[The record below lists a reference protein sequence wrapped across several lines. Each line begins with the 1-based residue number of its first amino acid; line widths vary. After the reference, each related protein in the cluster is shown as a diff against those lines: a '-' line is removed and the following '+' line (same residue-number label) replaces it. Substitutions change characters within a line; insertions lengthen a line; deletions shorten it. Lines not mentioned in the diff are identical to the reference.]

1 MANTKNKELRAYY
14 NKKYYEANYEKI
26 YNHLKEERFCQCC
39 NRYYQL
45 YLISKHNQT
54 KKHLK
59 NRDIYNS
66 IEKNANSNSRI

>member
-54 KKHLK
+54 
-59 NRDIYNS
+59 NNI
-66 IEKNANSNSRI
+66 